1 MRLVEQQAQAVS
13 REWED
18 LLQPAE
24 APPRAEAVRAAS
36 PRRAALPER
45 AAGGATATGGTH
57 PSGGG
62 AGSGSGGSA
71 GGSTGN
77 GGAPKPSAGCGKTD
91 GLKTLTTGGSSVAGA
106 PSTSM
111 RLNGVMSGGKSR
123 LVIMDVPADYDA
135 TKPYRL
141 IFSWRQLGGSDTGNA
156 TGLHP
161 AGDGPNFDAEH
172 YAYFGLR
179 REALNAKQPAIF
191 VAPEPTP
198 PARCGITTRTA
209 STSTTCSSWSPTTYA
224 STRAGS
230 SPPASAT
237 EQ

>member
-1 MRLVEQQAQAVS
+1 MYTKRLPTLVFGLSLVIVGCGS
-13 REWED
+13 S
-18 LLQPAE
+18 
-24 APPRAEAVRAAS
+24 S
-36 PRRAALPER
+36 P
-45 AAGGATATGGTH
+45 GT
-57 PSGGG
+57 
-62 AGSGSGGSA
+62 SGSGGS
-71 GGSTGN
+71 GGATTGTGGQGT

-161 AGDGPNFDAEH
+161 AGDGPNFD
-172 YAYFGLR
+172 
-179 REALNAKQPAIF
+179 
-191 VAPEPTP
+191 
-198 PARCGITTRTA
+198 
-209 STSTTCSSWSPTTYA
+209 
-224 STRAGS
+224 
-230 SPPASAT
+230 
-237 EQ
+237 